1 MESPDRTPRR
11 INVLNDIHRPAM
23 MKLADGGYSV
33 RSDYTDP
40 DVILVRS
47 ADLRNM
53 YVNKNSRLRVVGRV
67 GVGVNNIPID
77 KLTEVGVLVFNTPGA
92 NANAV
97 KELTIA
103 GMIMASRNVYK
114 ALKFVDGLEGSD
126 AEIKAIT
133 ELSKVAY
140 TGHELSRKTLGVI
153 GLGAIGRKVAKA
165 AGALGME
172 VIGHDPYLTPETK
185 AMLSK
190 HIHLEE
196 NLHDIFGRADIVS
209 FHVPPDTRDILTI
222 DMLKDMKRLMIVLNF
237 SRDEVLDTAVVLEGI
252 AIGRIAC
259 YVTDFPNAQLIR
271 HEKVITLPH
280 IGASTVEA
288 KENCA
293 YMIVDQVTDFLEN
306 GNIHNSVNF
315 PESTAP
321 QNYEHRLIVANRNI
335 PNMIAQISTT
345 VAGAGLN
352 IENMVN
358 SSRGEIA
365 YTILDVD
372 NVPPDSLCDV
382 LLRLDGVLM
391 VRIIR

>member
-1 MESPDRTPRR
+1 MERTPRN
-11 INVLNDIHRPAM
+11 ISILNDIHRPAIT
-23 MKLADGGYSV
+23 KLVDEGYFV
-33 RSDYTDP
+33 RGDFTDP

-67 GVGVNNIPID
+67 GIGVNNIPVD
-77 KLTEVGVLVFNTPGA
+77 KLTEVGVPVFNTPGA

-126 AEIKAIT
+126 AEIKAMT

-209 FHVPPDTRDILTI
+209 FHVPPNTRDILTI
-222 DMLKDMKRLMIVLNF
+222 DMLNDMKRHMIVLNF

-271 HEKVITLPH
+271 HEKVITFPH

-315 PESTAP
+315 PESAAP
-321 QNYEHRLIVANRNI
+321 QNYKHRLIVANRNI

>member
-1 MESPDRTPRR
+1 
-11 INVLNDIHRPAM
+11 
-23 MKLADGGYSV
+23 
-33 RSDYTDP
+33 
-40 DVILVRS
+40 
-47 ADLRNM
+47 
-53 YVNKNSRLRVVGRV
+53 
-67 GVGVNNIPID
+67 
-77 KLTEVGVLVFNTPGA
+77 
-92 NANAV
+92 
-97 KELTIA
+97 
-103 GMIMASRNVYK
+103 
-114 ALKFVDGLEGSD
+114 
-126 AEIKAIT
+126 
-133 ELSKVAY
+133 LSKVAY

-271 HEKVITLPH
+271 HEKVITFPH

-321 QNYEHRLIVANRNI
+321 QNYKHRLIVANRNI